1 MRGGTESAWE
11 IIPFS
16 IFQSTHPVRGGT
28 RSCCP
33 CPVPAG
39 YFNPPTPCGVGL
51 FQSVHSKILGKFQST
66 HPVRGGTRTWNLL
79 YTIGIFQSTHPV
91 RGGTNVKFANLCQD
105 AISIHPPRAGWDQ
118 SQRAN
123 KKERVI
129 SIHPP
134 RAGWD
139 TVSVLGYRCQID
151 FNPPTPCGVGPWP
164 RRCQACIAYFN
175 PPTPCGVGHYAHQ
188 QPLLQP
194 QFQSTHP
201 VRGGTRGEPNQRC
214 YHDISIHPPRA
225 GWDPGKVLLLRL
237 LSHFNPPT
245 PCGVGRLDA
254 NLPYEAFNN
263 FNPPT
268 PCGVGQQKFTKHD
281 CKLLHMQQN
290 TSDTEMILPK
300 ISYHAILS
308 GSFHCKIPVRT
319 GKGIFVHFPFAR
331 STKSLGR
338 PLAHRSLWP
347 QNARFWSDKH
357 SPDSKT
363 EDYPFS
369 HP

>member
-1 MRGGTESAWE
+1 MGQRWGREIRYRGLISIHPPRAGWDKTPVIATVNSQISIHPPRAGWDRIGLGDYPIFNISIHPPRAGWD
-11 IIPFS
+11 IITFLPSFAS
-16 IFQSTHPVRGGT
+16 PN
-28 RSCCP
+28 
-33 CPVPAG
+33 
-39 YFNPPTPCGVGL
+39 FNPPTPCGVGL

-66 HPVRGGTRTWNLL
+66 HPVRGGTN
-79 YTIGIFQSTHPV
+79 H
-91 RGGTNVKFANLCQD
+91 RG
-105 AISIHPPRAGWDQ
+105 
-118 SQRAN
+118 
-123 KKERVI
+123 
-129 SIHPP
+129 
-134 RAGWD
+134 
-139 TVSVLGYRCQID
+139 QIKRS
-151 FNPPTPCGVGPWP
+151 G
-164 RRCQACIAYFN
+164 
-175 PPTPCGVGHYAHQ
+175 
-188 QPLLQP
+188 L
-194 QFQSTHP
+194 FQSTHP
-201 VRGGTRGEPNQRC
+201 VRGGTRGEPNQRF
-214 YHDISIHPPRA
+214 YPDISIHPPRA

-245 PCGVGRLDA
+245 PCGVGHQGPDGGRIRSAISIHPPRAGWDLRLVPVTWRTID
-254 NLPYEAFNN
+254 

>member
-39 YFNPPTPCGVGL
+39 YFNPPTPCGVGHHHVFAVFCL
-51 FQSVHSKILGKFQST
+51 TEFQST
-66 HPVRGGTRTWNLL
+66 HPVRGGTFS
-79 YTIGIFQSTHPV
+79 IGALKNF
-91 RGGTNVKFANLCQD
+91 RK
-105 AISIHPPRAGWDQ
+105 ISIHPPRAGWDQ